1 MYLNIRHIA
10 IITMSLGMAFS
21 SAVAQE
27 RSETPRRLPSE
38 ELLPDGEEVQYVITA
53 AGDTLTREEAL
64 SLPLNDDWQRHVY
77 VKSDVLAWTLLL
89 ANVQGEL
96 TVRPNMSVVV
106 PVYYSAWNY
115 FKSTLKFRMLAVL
128 PEYRY
133 WLGGSDEGWYAGAHV
148 GLAWYNYAFDGKVRT
163 QDRNGGR
170 PAFGGGLNAGW
181 RMPLRKGSPWKVEFS
196 LGLGVYSLDYDKFEN
211 RHNGPLLYSRKKA
224 WFGIDQLSVTF
235 SYMFNIKDW
244 RK

>member
-1 MYLNIRHIA
+1 MYLRHRHIGIFA
-10 IITMSLGMAFS
+10 LTLSVAFS
-21 SAVAQE
+21 SAFAQE
-27 RSETPRRLPSE
+27 QKTVKPFE
-38 ELLPDGEEVQYVITA
+38 YVITA
-53 AGDTLTREEAL
+53 RGDTLTREEAL
-64 SLPLNDDWQRHVY
+64 NLPLDDWQRHVY

-89 ANVQGEL
+89 ANIQGEL

-133 WLGGSDEGWYAGAHV
+133 WLGGSDDGWYAGAHL

-170 PAFGGGLNAGW
+170 PAFGGGVNAGW
-181 RMPLRKGSPWKVEFS
+181 RMPLRKDGKWKVEFS

>member
-64 SLPLNDDWQRHVY
+64 SLPLNDDWQRRVY

-133 WLGGSDEGWYAGAHV
+133 WLGGTSGLRGTTTPLTARSGRRTATGA
-148 GLAWYNYAFDGKVRT
+148 
-163 QDRNGGR
+163 GR
-170 PAFGGGLNAGW
+170 PSAA
-181 RMPLRKGSPWKVEFS
+181 
-196 LGLGVYSLDYDKFEN
+196 
-211 RHNGPLLYSRKKA
+211 A
-224 WFGIDQLSVTF
+224 
-235 SYMFNIKDW
+235 
-244 RK
+244 